1 MKGIRIGVLF
11 VLITTNACSL
21 AQILT
26 SSVDSEELHTLIN
39 DVNQQSGIEAV
50 HYVRGRVQ
58 KVIRSPLDMVLVGR
72 LFEEASKYLRP
83 VFYFHQRARLQ
94 PLSFLRI
101 RLLAVYVGT
110 V

>member
-1 MKGIRIGVLF
+1 MQGIRIGVLF

-50 HYVRGRVQ
+50 HYVRGTSAESHTVTTRHGPCRPTLRGSIQV
-58 KVIRSPLDMVLVGR
+58 
-72 LFEEASKYLRP
+72 LRP

-101 RLLAVYVGT
+101 RLFAVYVGT